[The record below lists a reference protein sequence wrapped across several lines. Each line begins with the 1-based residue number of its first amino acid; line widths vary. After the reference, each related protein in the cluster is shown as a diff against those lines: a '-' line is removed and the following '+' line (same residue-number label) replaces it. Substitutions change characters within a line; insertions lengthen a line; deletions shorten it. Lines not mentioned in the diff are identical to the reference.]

1 MLVIPR
7 LSLTGCESKVDLIT
21 TSTVKRTGG
30 DIIDIRDTSWPSLST
45 TTSSGDQTHTLAIA
59 CVKAK
64 AIDDLRVVYALVIP
78 EAVERTG
85 YKALLEVP

>member
-45 TTSSGDQTHTLAIA
+45 TTSSGDQTDFRPIER
-59 CVKAK
+59 VKV
-64 AIDDLRVVYALVIP
+64 RVLDNLQAVYALVIP
-78 EAVERTG
+78 GEVERRG
-85 YKALLEVP
+85 YKAVLGVP